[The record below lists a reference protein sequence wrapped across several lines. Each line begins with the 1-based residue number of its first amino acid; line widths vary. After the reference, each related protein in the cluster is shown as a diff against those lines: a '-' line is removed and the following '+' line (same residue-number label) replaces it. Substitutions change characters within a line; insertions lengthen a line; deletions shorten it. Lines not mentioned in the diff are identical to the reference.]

1 MNLVWTAMI
10 AIGVAYA
17 ALHGGAGARLVTAAL
32 TEGAEHAVSF
42 AFALIGLLSFWS
54 GMLKLADEAGW
65 TAALS
70 RLLAPAVRWLF
81 PSVPKEHPASAS
93 IVMALGANLLGLGN
107 AATPL
112 GLRAMKD
119 LAELNPVKGVA
130 SDAMCTFLALS
141 TSSVTLIPGTVI
153 AVRAA
158 AGSADPGAVVAAT
171 FVATTASTL
180 VAVVLDRLF
189 LRRGGNG
196 R

>member
-10 AIGVAYA
+10 VLAVGYA
-17 ALHGGAGARLVTAAL
+17 ALQGAAGGQVVTAAL
-32 TEGAEHAVSF
+32 VQGAENAVSF
-42 AFALIGLLSFWS
+42 AFALIGLLAFWS
-54 GMLKLADEAGW
+54 GMMKLAEEAGW
-65 TAALS
+65 TAALA
-70 RLLAPAVRWLF
+70 RLLAPVVRWLF
-81 PSVPKEHPASAS
+81 PSVPKDHPASAS

-119 LAELNPVKGVA
+119 LAELNPDKRVA

-158 AGSADPGAVVAAT
+158 AGSADPGAIVASTA
-171 FVATTASTL
+171 VATTASTL
-180 VAVVLDRLF
+180 FAVALDRLF
-189 LRRGGNG
+189 LRRGGS
-196 R
+196 RR